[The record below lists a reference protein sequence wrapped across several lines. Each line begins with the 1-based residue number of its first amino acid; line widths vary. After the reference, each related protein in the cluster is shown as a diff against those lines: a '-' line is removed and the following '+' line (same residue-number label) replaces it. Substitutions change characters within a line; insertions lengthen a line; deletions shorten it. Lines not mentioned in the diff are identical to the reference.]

1 MRWLDEL
8 IELDTN
14 STLYAIFIFST
25 ISVICSV
32 LIILIYVK
40 NKALRTFIYHF
51 FFHSAINE
59 CLSRLSYLL
68 LFIIDSQYNITCFRI
83 CSFLIYLT
91 DTNILILVSFACLG
105 MYLLILKQNT
115 KISEKFHII
124 SIFLYIF
131 SLIMTTIFFIISNY
145 DEQGQRDGIPCD
157 PNLYRN
163 IITLFFIQE
172 DDLQGPESLIF
183 TTIFYWILVIF
194 SLVMIILIQIF
205 IKDRATLPSGETG
218 EDEENEDKTTK
229 SSLKLRSFRI
239 KLFSYPLLNL
249 AYVIP
254 IQILAWIEFSFLSDK
269 DHNIENMSFLRTRY
283 AFYNIYCFMNSIRG
297 WLFFKVFILNEK
309 IKKLLF
315 DKYLN
320 FEIFKTIDKINEYDE
335 LLNNRSSNVIES
347 TNLTKFEKNIS
358 LNDDINS
365 NKKIN
370 KDDNSNKKTD
380 KDDTNK
386 NKTKLIN
393 DDDEESDEDD
403 DE

>member
-1 MRWLDEL
+1 M
-8 IELDTN
+8 
-14 STLYAIFIFST
+14 
-25 ISVICSV
+25 
-32 LIILIYVK
+32 
-40 NKALRTFIYHF
+40 
-51 FFHSAINE
+51 
-59 CLSRLSYLL
+59 
-68 LFIIDSQYNITCFRI
+68 
-83 CSFLIYLT
+83 
-91 DTNILILVSFACLG
+91 
-105 MYLLILKQNT
+105 
-115 KISEKFHII
+115 
-124 SIFLYIF
+124 
-131 SLIMTTIFFIISNY
+131 
-145 DEQGQRDGIPCD
+145 
-157 PNLYRN
+157 
-163 IITLFFIQE
+163 
-172 DDLQGPESLIF
+172 
-183 TTIFYWILVIF
+183 
-194 SLVMIILIQIF
+194 
-205 IKDRATLPSGETG
+205 
-218 EDEENEDKTTK
+218 
-229 SSLKLRSFRI
+229 
-239 KLFSYPLLNL
+239 
-249 AYVIP
+249 
-254 IQILAWIEFSFLSDK
+254 AWIEFSFLSDK

-365 NKKIN
+365 NKKLN
-370 KDDNSNKKTD
+370 KDEISNKKTD

>member
-1 MRWLDEL
+1 MRWLNEL

-14 STLYAIFIFST
+14 STLFAIFIFST

-51 FFHSAINE
+51 FFHAAINE

-68 LFIIDSQYNITCFRI
+68 LFIIDSKYNITCFRI

-131 SLIMTTIFFIISNY
+131 SLIMTTIFFIISHH
-145 DEQGQRDGIPCD
+145 DKQGQRDGIPCD

-172 DDLQGPESLIF
+172 DDVQGPESLIF

-205 IKDRATLPSGETG
+205 IKDRAALPSGETG

-358 LNDDINS
+358 LTDDINS
-365 NKKIN
+365 NKKLN
-370 KDDNSNKKTD
+370 KDEISNKKTD
-380 KDDTNK
+380 KDNTNK

>member
-1 MRWLDEL
+1 
-8 IELDTN
+8 
-14 STLYAIFIFST
+14 
-25 ISVICSV
+25 
-32 LIILIYVK
+32 
-40 NKALRTFIYHF
+40 
-51 FFHSAINE
+51 
-59 CLSRLSYLL
+59 
-68 LFIIDSQYNITCFRI
+68 
-83 CSFLIYLT
+83 
-91 DTNILILVSFACLG
+91 
-105 MYLLILKQNT
+105 
-115 KISEKFHII
+115 
-124 SIFLYIF
+124 
-131 SLIMTTIFFIISNY
+131 MTTIFFIISHHVK
-145 DEQGQRDGIPCD
+145 QGKRDGIDCD

-172 DDLQGPESLIF
+172 GDDQGKGSLIF

-358 LNDDINS
+358 LTDDINS
-365 NKKIN
+365 NKKLN
-370 KDDNSNKKTD
+370 KDEISNKKTD

>member
-1 MRWLDEL
+1 
-8 IELDTN
+8 
-14 STLYAIFIFST
+14 
-25 ISVICSV
+25 
-32 LIILIYVK
+32 
-40 NKALRTFIYHF
+40 
-51 FFHSAINE
+51 
-59 CLSRLSYLL
+59 
-68 LFIIDSQYNITCFRI
+68 
-83 CSFLIYLT
+83 
-91 DTNILILVSFACLG
+91 
-105 MYLLILKQNT
+105 
-115 KISEKFHII
+115 
-124 SIFLYIF
+124 
-131 SLIMTTIFFIISNY
+131 MTTIFFIISNY
-145 DEQGQRDGIPCD
+145 DERGKRDGIPCD

-194 SLVMIILIQIF
+194 SIVMIILIQIF
-205 IKDRATLPSGETG
+205 IKDRAALPSGETG

-347 TNLTKFEKNIS
+347 TNLSKFEKNIS
-358 LNDDINS
+358 LTDDINS
-365 NKKIN
+365 NKKLN
-370 KDDNSNKKTD
+370 KD
-380 KDDTNK
+380 
-386 NKTKLIN
+386 
-393 DDDEESDEDD
+393 
-403 DE
+403 